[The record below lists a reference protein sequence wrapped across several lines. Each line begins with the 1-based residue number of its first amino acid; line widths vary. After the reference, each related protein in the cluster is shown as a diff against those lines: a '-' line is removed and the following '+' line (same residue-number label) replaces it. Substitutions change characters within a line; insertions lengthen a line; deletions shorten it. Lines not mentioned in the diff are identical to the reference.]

1 MRHDNDVIGQ
11 VFKKYAIYVERI
23 GNDPRRK
30 TVLLVNGA
38 MSTTV
43 SFARTSRCLS
53 QYFNV
58 VMFDLPFAGRSR
70 QHNPSQMLVTKEDE
84 VQILLELINRFGVNH
99 LVSASWGGISSLL
112 ALSHNPAPIE
122 SSVVMAF
129 SPGLNQA
136 MLEYVQRA
144 QEMIDLDDKSA
155 IGHLLNE
162 TVGKHLPPRLKASNH
177 RHMASLASAEYIQA
191 RFHINQV
198 MLLGNGN
205 YLSRLNRI
213 DSHVH
218 FINGLWD
225 EYTTV
230 QDARGFR
237 QHLRNCSF
245 SSLEGVG
252 HFLDLESRTAA
263 ERVHRV
269 LLDHLLVGQEES
281 VKVCYA

>member
-1 MRHDNDVIGQ
+1 MRNDNVVLGQ
-11 VFKKYAIYVERI
+11 VFKEYAVYVERI
-23 GNDPRRK
+23 GNDPHRK

-38 MSTTV
+38 MSTTA
-43 SFARTSRCLS
+43 SFARTSRCLA

-58 VMFDLPFAGRSR
+58 LMFDLPFAGRSR
-70 QHNPSQMLVTKEDE
+70 PHNPSQMLVTKDDE
-84 VQILLELINRFGVNH
+84 IQILLKLVNHFEVNH

-112 ALSHNPAPIE
+112 ALSHNPPSIE

-129 SPGLNQA
+129 APSLNRA

-144 QEMIDLDDKSA
+144 QRLIDLDDKSA

-177 RHMASLASAEYIQA
+177 QHMASLASAEYDQA

-205 YLSRLNRI
+205 YLNRLNEI

-225 EYTTV
+225 EYTTA

-237 QHLRNCSF
+237 QYLRNCSF

-263 ERVHRV
+263 DQVHRA
-269 LLDHLLVGQEES
+269 LLDQLQCRHEEPALMR
-281 VKVCYA
+281 YA